1 MLLEWWFSSDPWNP
15 LSEPKTA
22 SEFRQH
28 GWPSACN
35 YGEQPSSG
43 QQAHSTGHWRQA
55 AAAGQVGHQAGTPC
69 ARYLFKFHF
78 IKVTASSVQP
88 RYLLTFHFIQVT
100 ASSVQPRR
108 LLAFHF
114 IQGAAFSVQPRY
126 LLFTSSRLLHFQ
138 FNQGSCLLFTSSR
151 GTAFSVQPRYLLLFS
166 STKGPTYFSLHS
178 GSRIFS
184 SAKVPT

>member
-28 GWPSACN
+28 GWPSACD

-69 ARYLFKFHF
+69 ARYL
-78 IKVTASSVQP
+78 
-88 RYLLTFHFIQVT
+88 LTFHFIQVT

-108 LLAFHF
+108 LLAFPF

>member
-22 SEFRQH
+22 SEFRQY
-28 GWPSACN
+28 GWPSACD
-35 YGEQPSSG
+35 YGEQPSSS

-55 AAAGQVGHQAGTPC
+55 AAAGQVGHQTGTPC
-69 ARYLFKFHF
+69 A
-78 IKVTASSVQP
+78 

-100 ASSVQPRR
+100 ASSVQPRC

-114 IQGAAFSVQPRY
+114 IQGTPFSVQPRY

-138 FNQGSCLLFTSSR
+138 FNPGTYLRFTSSK
-151 GTAFSVQPRYLLLFS
+151 GTAFSVQPRYLLFTAS
-166 STKGPTYFSLHS
+166 SVQPRHLLLTSCSFWGDPVQLIW
-178 GSRIFS
+178 R
-184 SAKVPT
+184 